1 MDKDQKK
8 SIKPAYNVR
17 VKRDPL
23 DDKVMVGESRIEA
36 STDLESLVDAA
47 GQKMAPQGNMA
58 QRLAKAD
65 PEFSKVVPEFLNDN
79 GPVLSNTLLAAL
91 AEPKKGIVGY
101 KGGKYAEAMRR
112 NVQANIATAQKF
124 VVSNSLVEHAFMA
137 SMSRPKYLIDMLRR
151 GIPAFSNMWIEW
163 DEDFRQ
169 DIVAR
174 EMAKAGVDF
183 DSTKTNTADRM
194 GYHIMTVNDQPLYMP
209 YYDASKFGHD
219 GVHGDPMG
227 FHLFNSGTEDA
238 VDHVKN
244 YSDPE
249 KLAANFPTVQ
259 GKDPD
264 VVRETI
270 TRDLD
275 VTNTM
280 LLGGWYHDKHKDDPN
295 YEFLNRAFVQIQ
307 AASMHWN
314 LTQQTFSEG
323 WTAKEMMEIRASSL
337 TSQAGDGRFLIA
349 LLGLLNYDLIVHE
362 RVEPPIKVDHV
373 RFGRKVPKNEYK
385 VVTIQLPKPRGKR
398 VYEQMFT
405 GHGTPKKEHWRRGH
419 WRTVR
424 DKSGRVKKRVWI
436 GEMKVGNPEL
446 GTIVH
451 DYKLEGK

>member
-1 MDKDQKK
+1 MDNDQKK
-8 SIKPAYNVR
+8 PIKPAYNVR

-47 GQKMAPQGNMA
+47 GQRMAPQDNMA

-65 PEFSKVVPEFLNDN
+65 PEFSKVVPEFLNNN

-91 AEPKKGIVGY
+91 AEPKKGLVSY

-174 EMAKAGVDF
+174 EMAKAGIDF
-183 DSTKTNTADRM
+183 DSTKANTADRM

-227 FHLFNSGTEDA
+227 FHLFNSGIEDA
-238 VDHVKN
+238 VDYIKTR
-244 YSDPE
+244 SDQAI
-249 KLAANFPTVQ
+249 AANFSTIQ
-259 GKDPD
+259 SKDPD
-264 VVRETI
+264 EVRETI

-275 VTNTM
+275 VTNRA
-280 LLGGWYHDKHKDDPN
+280 LIGNWYHDKHENDPN
-295 YEFLNRAFVQIQ
+295 YEF
-307 AASMHWN
+307 
-314 LTQQTFSEG
+314 
-323 WTAKEMMEIRASSL
+323 
-337 TSQAGDGRFLIA
+337 
-349 LLGLLNYDLIVHE
+349 
-362 RVEPPIKVDHV
+362 
-373 RFGRKVPKNEYK
+373 
-385 VVTIQLPKPRGKR
+385 
-398 VYEQMFT
+398 
-405 GHGTPKKEHWRRGH
+405 
-419 WRTVR
+419 
-424 DKSGRVKKRVWI
+424 
-436 GEMKVGNPEL
+436 
-446 GTIVH
+446 
-451 DYKLEGK
+451 

>member
-1 MDKDQKK
+1 MARNKK
-8 SIKPAYNVR
+8 MNVKIKNGNR
-17 VKRDPL
+17 
-23 DDKVMVGESRIEA
+23 SRKNDN
-36 STDLESLVDAA
+36 TDLENLVDAA
-47 GQKMAPQGNMA
+47 GQKMGKSSLPSFVDKRLDTMA

-79 GPVLSNTLLAAL
+79 GPILSNTLLAAL
-91 AEPKKGIVGY
+91 AEPKKGLVGY

-137 SMSRPKYLIDMLRR
+137 SMSRPKYLIDMLQR

-174 EMAKAGVDF
+174 EMAKAGIDF
-183 DSTKTNTADRM
+183 DSTKANTADRI
-194 GYHIMTVNDQPLYMP
+194 GYHIMNVNDRPLYMP
-209 YYDASKFGHD
+209 YIDASKFGHD

-227 FHLFNSGTEDA
+227 FHLSNDNSVTNFIIESD
-238 VDHVKN
+238 N
-244 YSDPE
+244 YHSTSIE
-249 KLAANFPTVQ
+249 S
-259 GKDPD
+259 
-264 VVRETI
+264 
-270 TRDLD
+270 RDLD
-275 VTNTM
+275 LDTTNKM
-280 LLGGWYHDKHKDDPN
+280 LIGKWYYEKHKDDPN
-295 YEFLNRAFVQIQ
+295 YEFLNRAFIQIQ
-307 AASMHWN
+307 AAAMHWN
-314 LTQQTFSEG
+314 VSQQTFIEG
-323 WTAKEMMEIRASSL
+323 WADKEMMDIRAASM
-337 TSQAGDGRFLIA
+337 TAHAGDGRFLIA

-419 WRTVR
+419 WRRVK

>member
-1 MDKDQKK
+1 MARNKKMNVKIKNGNRSRKMGNDQIGYEDGKLK
-8 SIKPAYNVR
+8 
-17 VKRDPL
+17 
-23 DDKVMVGESRIEA
+23 
-36 STDLESLVDAA
+36 SLVDAA
-47 GQKMAPQGNMA
+47 GQKMGKSSLPSFVDKRLDTMA
-58 QRLAKAD
+58 QRLEKAD

-91 AEPKKGIVGY
+91 AEPKKGLVGY

-137 SMSRPKYLIDMLRR
+137 SMSRPKYLIDMLQR

-183 DSTKTNTADRM
+183 DKTKANTADRI
-194 GYHIMTVNDQPLYMP
+194 GYHIMNVNDRPLYMP
-209 YYDASKFGHD
+209 YIDASKFGHD

-227 FHLFNSGTEDA
+227 FHLSNDNSVTNFIIESD
-238 VDHVKN
+238 N
-244 YSDPE
+244 YHSTSIE
-249 KLAANFPTVQ
+249 S
-259 GKDPD
+259 
-264 VVRETI
+264 
-270 TRDLD
+270 RDLD
-275 VTNTM
+275 LDTTNKM
-280 LLGGWYHDKHKDDPN
+280 LIGKWYYEKHKDDPN
-295 YEFLNRAFVQIQ
+295 YEFLNRAFIQIQ
-307 AASMHWN
+307 AAAMHWN
-314 LTQQTFSEG
+314 VSQQTFIEG
-323 WTAKEMMEIRASSL
+323 WADKEMMDIRAASM
-337 TSQAGDGRFLIA
+337 TAQAGDGRFLIA

>member
-1 MDKDQKK
+1 MARNKK
-8 SIKPAYNVR
+8 MNVKIKNGNR
-17 VKRDPL
+17 
-23 DDKVMVGESRIEA
+23 SRKNDN
-36 STDLESLVDAA
+36 TDLENLVDAA
-47 GQKMAPQGNMA
+47 GQKMGKSSLPSFVDKRLDTMA

-79 GPVLSNTLLAAL
+79 GPILSNTLLAAL
-91 AEPKKGIVGY
+91 AEPKKGLVGY

-137 SMSRPKYLIDMLRR
+137 SMSRPKYLIDMLQR

-174 EMAKAGVDF
+174 EMAKAGIDF
-183 DSTKTNTADRM
+183 DSTKANTADRI
-194 GYHIMTVNDQPLYMP
+194 GYHIMNVNDRPLYMP
-209 YYDASKFGHD
+209 YIDASKFGHD

-227 FHLFNSGTEDA
+227 FHLSNDNSVTNFIIESD
-238 VDHVKN
+238 N
-244 YSDPE
+244 YHSTSIE
-249 KLAANFPTVQ
+249 S
-259 GKDPD
+259 
-264 VVRETI
+264 
-270 TRDLD
+270 RDLD
-275 VTNTM
+275 LDTTNKM
-280 LLGGWYHDKHKDDPN
+280 LIGKWYYEKHKDDPN
-295 YEFLNRAFVQIQ
+295 YEFLNRAFIQIQ
-307 AASMHWN
+307 AAAMHWN
-314 LTQQTFSEG
+314 VSQQTFIEG
-323 WTAKEMMEIRASSL
+323 WADKEMMDIRAASM
-337 TSQAGDGRFLIA
+337 TAQAGDGRFLIA

-419 WRTVR
+419 WRRVK

>member
-1 MDKDQKK
+1 MAKKKTISMWNEFKKDLESLPGVVPKPKSKK
-8 SIKPAYNVR
+8 N
-17 VKRDPL
+17 D
-23 DDKVMVGESRIEA
+23 

-47 GQKMAPQGNMA
+47 GQRMAPQGNMA

-65 PEFSKVVPEFLNDN
+65 PEFSKVVPEFLDDN

-91 AEPKKGIVGY
+91 AEPKKGLVAY

-183 DSTKTNTADRM
+183 DSTKTDTADRM
-194 GYHIMTVNDQPLYMP
+194 GYHIMTVNDHPLYMP

-227 FHLFNSGTEDA
+227 FHLFNSGSVEDA
-238 VDHVKN
+238 ANHIKN

-249 KLAANFPTVQ
+249 KLAANFSTIQ
-259 GKDPD
+259 SKDPD
-264 VVRETI
+264 EVRETI

-275 VTNTM
+275 VTNKM

-314 LTQQTFSEG
+314 VSQQTFSEG